1 MSTLTEAAFVSKK
14 AFFWS
19 VVGISVIIGGLIFL
33 GIGKRIKNALFPP
46 PPAPATVAFGKLP
59 TVELG
64 AGYKAPAGT
73 TFVLDTITGGFGD
86 FGAYAKVFGVRAPE
100 ASFGAFE
107 RIKTKAESIHFGGTP
122 QEISPGTFRFVDT
135 RDENRILTVD
145 TVSENFTLETDYLV
159 DTDILNVR
167 PQSEQEA
174 VDTAVA
180 FFENLGTD
188 LRDFPADK
196 VKVRKLRIDG
206 AILIA
211 ASVLFAV
218 IMLRTAREKRKKEV
232 QAPPNF
238 SLPISFTILAG
249 GLLLMGAAAYFVVS
263 EGEAIATKLF
273 ISPAIIGLL
282 VVALGTTLPELIFS
296 ARAVREAHPSLAL
309 GDIMG
314 TVIADATLVLGI
326 TAAIS
331 PFSFNPRLVIV
342 TGTFMLLAGFF
353 SLGLLRSG
361 KELTKPEGALL
372 LVFYAIF
379 IIVEFSL
386 RNWSPFA
393 NGVL

>member
-206 AILIA
+206 AILSETPALANTNLI
-211 ASVLFAV
+211 
-218 IMLRTAREKRKKEV
+218 EV
-232 QAPPNF
+232 NF
-238 SLPISFTILAG
+238 
-249 GLLLMGAAAYFVVS
+249 Y
-263 EGEAIATKLF
+263 
-273 ISPAIIGLL
+273 
-282 VVALGTTLPELIFS
+282 
-296 ARAVREAHPSLAL
+296 R
-309 GDIMG
+309 
-314 TVIADATLVLGI
+314 
-326 TAAIS
+326 
-331 PFSFNPRLVIV
+331 
-342 TGTFMLLAGFF
+342 
-353 SLGLLRSG
+353 
-361 KELTKPEGALL
+361 
-372 LVFYAIF
+372 
-379 IIVEFSL
+379 
-386 RNWSPFA
+386 RNLDEVP
-393 NGVL
+393 V